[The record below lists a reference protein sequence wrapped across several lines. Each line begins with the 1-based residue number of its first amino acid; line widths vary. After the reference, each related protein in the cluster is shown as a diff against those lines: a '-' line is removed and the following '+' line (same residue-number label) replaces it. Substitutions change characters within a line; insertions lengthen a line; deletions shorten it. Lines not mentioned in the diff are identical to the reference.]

1 MTLYSNKD
9 MVSITEHYIFIKPYH
24 YDDPTNKHHP
34 LLNEKV
40 EELRAD
46 KEACQQAEEMRRLFL
61 ESQQCLCHGDL
72 HTGSVMVK
80 DRQPKVRL
88 DGWMDREMDG
98 WMDEWM
104 DG

>member
-1 MTLYSNKD
+1 

-24 YDDPTNKHHP
+24 HDDPTNKHHP

-80 DRQPKVRL
+80 DGQPKVWL

-98 WMDEWM
+98 WMN
-104 DG
+104 G